1 MGLFW
6 SCNGNI
12 MRFLRKVLY
21 HNNLNLILF
30 LLLSS
35 RKKTRDMA
43 AFSLAR
49 VHTDPAKPEKRL
61 KSPENTVNNIKAKL
75 GFYFAALSIKLL
87 TSWFK

>member
-49 VHTDPAKPEKRL
+49 VHTDTAKPEKRL
-61 KSPENTVNNIKAKL
+61 KSPENTVNNISKARFLFCSSFNKTPH
-75 GFYFAALSIKLL
+75 IMV
-87 TSWFK
+87 